1 MPPKAASFGVQKG
14 SDGVIRQKFMQG
26 SGWKPTELKRYLEQP
41 TQLKAIKERYDIV
54 IAEEVELHP
63 CVLRCKGC
71 SKLVS
76 LTQPHQSTK
85 QHNVACKSPLVD
97 VEDMELAD
105 EGEGEETCACRWS
118 TQRRWC
124 TSGPTSSNS
133 RRALQ
138 MPCNCIWTPCC
149 ECAVFAFLRP
159 PPTRERLFTCCTAR
173 YALRMLCEVFKVVI
187 GSV

>member
-1 MPPKAASFGVQKG
+1 
-14 SDGVIRQKFMQG
+14 MQG

-54 IAEEVELHP
+54 IAEEVELYP

-85 QHNVACKSPLVD
+85 QHNVACKSPPVD

-105 EGEGEETCACRWS
+105 EGEGEDERGGKRKRPQQNSLTRY
-118 TQRRWC
+118 
-124 TSGPTSSNS
+124 SSDGVQ
-133 RRALQ
+133 LH
-138 MPCNCIWTPCC
+138 MDT
-149 ECAVFAFLRP
+149 
-159 PPTRERLFTCCTAR
+159 
-173 YALRMLCEVFKVVI
+173 ML
-187 GSV
+187 